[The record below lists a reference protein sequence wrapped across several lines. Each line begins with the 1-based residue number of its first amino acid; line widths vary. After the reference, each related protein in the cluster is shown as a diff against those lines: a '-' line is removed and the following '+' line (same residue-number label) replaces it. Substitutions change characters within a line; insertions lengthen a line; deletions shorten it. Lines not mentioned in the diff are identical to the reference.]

1 MAAGATD
8 RPLGVGLVGC
18 GVIGQIHADTLR
30 FLVEDGDMVAVAAAD
45 PVAAA
50 HQAARRNCAFG
61 YTTEDAGA
69 LIADPDVEAV
79 LVATPTDTHAPL
91 VRAALALGKPVLCEK
106 PLAPTYA
113 EVASLVAEVT
123 AAGTTAQVGFHQR
136 FHPIVA
142 RLQESIV
149 SGALGRVM
157 GYTLREDQF
166 WPTGDVMPG
175 HSSWRSDRGHAG
187 GGALIEHSIHA
198 ADILCLLFGV
208 PTRVFAT
215 TRSFFGYDVEDVA
228 ALTLE
233 HPSGVVGTLLSVFN
247 GVRGRE
253 ERRFEVFFERASVET
268 TSDFIVGAPEDG
280 YRVSRPGEPPDD
292 LDLGEL
298 RRSFFDAQG
307 ITRRD
312 FLFYTY
318 LADRAWVR
326 AARTGAV
333 ASPGFGDALAAH
345 AVVEAAYRSASR
357 GTPVELAEVMG
368 EARP

>member
-1 MAAGATD
+1 MVVAPTD

-30 FLVEDGDMVAVAAAD
+30 LLVEDGEMTPVAAAD
-45 PVAAA
+45 PVRGS
-50 HQAARRNCAFG
+50 QEAARRNCPFR
-61 YTTEDAGA
+61 YTTDDAQA

-79 LVATPTDTHAPL
+79 LVATPTDTHAAL
-91 VRAALALGKPVLCEK
+91 VRSALALGKPVLCEK
-106 PLAPTYA
+106 PLAPSFA
-113 EVASLVAEVT
+113 EVAHLVADVES
-123 AAGTTAQVGFHQR
+123 AGTTAQVGFHQR

-142 RLQESIV
+142 QLQETIA
-149 SGALGRVM
+149 SGDLGRVM

-175 HSSWRSDRGHAG
+175 HSSWRSDRSHAG

-215 TRSFFGYDVEDVA
+215 TRAFFGYDVEDVA

-233 HPSGVVGTLLSVFN
+233 HPSGVVGTLISVFN

-253 ERRFEVFFERASVET
+253 ERRFEVFFEQATVET
-268 TSDFIVGAPEDG
+268 TNDFIVGADEDSYFVARAG
-280 YRVSRPGEPPDD
+280 DPPRR
-292 LDLGEL
+292 LDLEEM
-298 RRSFFDAQG
+298 RKAYFDAQG
-307 ITRRD
+307 VARRD

-318 LADRAWVR
+318 LADRAWLR
-326 AARTGAV
+326 AARSGTA

-345 AVVEAAYRSASR
+345 AVVEAAYRSAAR
-357 GTPVELAEVMG
+357 GAPVEVAEVMG
-368 EARP
+368 VPGS